1 MFTGIVEETGT
12 IAKITGGRVQT
23 MDVRSKLENQ
33 VGDSI
38 AVQGICLTVTGL
50 TKQGFTVEAMKQTE
64 RVTTLPDWRAG
75 DTVNLE
81 RAMRLDGR
89 LGGHIL
95 LGHVDEVIR
104 CIRIAGNEYFFQAH
118 TSNKPYLIKKGSV
131 AIDGV
136 SLTIGTVS
144 GNVFSVNLIP
154 YTRKQTTLGRVK
166 LRSMVNVEYDYLTKI
181 VHRVHVKD

>member
-12 IAKITGGRVQT
+12 IEKITGGRVQT
-23 MDVRSKLENQ
+23 NAITSKLENQ

-38 AVQGICLTVTGL
+38 AIQGICLTVTGQV
-50 TKQGFTVEAMKQTE
+50 KNRFTAEAMKQTE

-75 DTVNLE
+75 DAVNLE
-81 RAMRLDGR
+81 RALRLDGR

-104 CIRIAGNEYFFQAH
+104 CMRIKGNEYFFQAH
-118 TSNKPYLIKKGSV
+118 TSNKPYLVPKGSI

-154 YTRKQTTLGRVK
+154 YTREHTTLGTVK
-166 LRSMVNVEYDYLTKI
+166 LRSTVNVEYDYLAKI
-181 VHRVHVKD
+181 VHHARMNK